1 MAQTPGLGTLDDLIG
16 LQLRLAQLRF
26 FDDYYQQLGH
36 VGLSPAEHAV
46 LALLL
51 ENPGVRQGAL
61 GEALRIK
68 RSNMTKVMRGLEE
81 RGLVW
86 RAAPKN
92 DGRAFEVRPTER
104 GRAMASKLSDP
115 IHATDARSA
124 AALNEAERQQLL
136 ALLRKLNG
144 GTLEQ
149 VAAVTGEREALHG

>member
-26 FDDYYQQLGH
+26 FDDYYRQLGD

-46 LALLL
+46 LALLS

-104 GRAMASKLSDP
+104 GRSMATELSVR

-124 AALNEAERQQLL
+124 AALTEAEQAQLL
-136 ALLRKLNG
+136 KLLRTLNHG
-144 GTLEQ
+144 RRQRQPT
-149 VAAVTGEREALHG
+149 ASREREPAHG